1 MNKVIGFTAMILTV
15 TSVSAATA
23 AVYTEPSKPIVVSKS
38 SHSFSIELAAN
49 PTTGYMWFLKNFDQD
64 FIKIKQHY
72 FVPPK
77 DQKIGA
83 PGMDVWQF
91 EVNPKALTAPLMV
104 ELNFTYTKP
113 WDLTDQKD
121 TTFTVL
127 TTDQ

>member
-1 MNKVIGFTAMILTV
+1 MNKILGFTAMVFTATTV
-15 TSVSAATA
+15 CAAT
-23 AVYTEPSKPIVVSKS
+23 VYTEPSKPIMVSKS
-38 SHSFSIELAAN
+38 SHNFSIELAAN

-77 DQKIGA
+77 DHKIGA

-91 EVNPKALTAPLMV
+91 EVNPKALNAPLMV

-113 WDLTDQKD
+113 WDLSDQKEA
-121 TTFTVL
+121 TFTVL